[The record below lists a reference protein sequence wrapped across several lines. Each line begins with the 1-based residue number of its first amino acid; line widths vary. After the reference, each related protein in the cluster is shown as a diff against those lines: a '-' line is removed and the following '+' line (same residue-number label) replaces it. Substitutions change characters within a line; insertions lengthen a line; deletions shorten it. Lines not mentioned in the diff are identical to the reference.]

1 MVEGQ
6 FIDGDK
12 PVVPAVIAW
21 DQSVQTPYFILDTG
35 FTGDLVVTP
44 EIANDLGL
52 DVSAVIPT
60 RIAGNRVVN
69 MPTATAIAVMEG
81 QRLYVTVF
89 ISEGWLLLGIT
100 FMQKFNYEARI
111 DCRNKKVRL
120 EVV

>member
-1 MVEGQ
+1 MIEGQ

-12 PVVPAVIAW
+12 PVVSAVIAW

-60 RIAGNRVVN
+60 RIAGNRVVYL
-69 MPTATAIAVMEG
+69 PTATAIAVMEG
-81 QRLYVTVF
+81 QRLYITVF
-89 ISEGWLLLGIT
+89 ISEGWPLLGIT
-100 FMQKFNYEARI
+100 FMQKFNYRALI
-111 DCRNKKVRL
+111 DCRNKKVKL